1 MTQSQPM
8 MHPTRRRRALLAS
21 FAAAGILLGSLF
33 FSTAPASAHGAGFVK
48 SCQPGTDCTKDAS
61 KNAVFA
67 VCKPPA
73 AATKCD
79 PGRDV
84 TIRVAGFGGGAVVHL
99 WWLNGEVDDTSA
111 SDCTQAVSGGQDVVT
126 ERTFLGDVQTGA
138 DGKGFLDAHLPPAGG
153 TPGTWSYG
161 SNFLCGTTAGPGQTG
176 IIGDQLFVI
185 YPA

>member
-1 MTQSQPM
+1 MTHST
-8 MHPTRRRRALLAS
+8 HRRRALLAS
-21 FAAAGILLGSLF
+21 SAAAGMLLGSLF
-33 FSTAPASAHGAGFVK
+33 FSAAPASAHGAGFVK
-48 SCQPGTDCTKDAS
+48 SCLPGTDCTNDAS

-84 TIRVAGFGGGAVVHL
+84 RIQVAGFGNNALVHL
-99 WWLNGEVDDTSA
+99 WWLNGEVDDPNA
-111 SDCTQAVSGGQDVVT
+111 SDCSQAVTGRQGVVT
-126 ERTFLGDVQTGA
+126 ERTFLGDAQTGA
-138 DGKGFLDAHLPPAGG
+138 TGKGFLDTHLPPAGG
-153 TPGTWSYG
+153 SPGTWSYG
-161 SNFLCGTTAGPGQTG
+161 SNFLCGTTAGPGQVG